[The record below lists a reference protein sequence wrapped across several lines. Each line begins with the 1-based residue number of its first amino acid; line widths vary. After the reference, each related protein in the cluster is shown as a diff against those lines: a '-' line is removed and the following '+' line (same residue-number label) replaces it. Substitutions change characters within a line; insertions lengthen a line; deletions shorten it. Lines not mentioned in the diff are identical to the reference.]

1 MRESLCL
8 EGSSHEDVVED
19 CPGMEKV
26 MCKRPGARMNLLCL
40 DSLKQ
45 KGQRIEVWWAGATQG
60 QRVLGAR
67 YAFRI
72 LFVRVAVFPGCG
84 LAPGTSLVLWLVFRN
99 IGKRDEA
106 QTGGVVVVRRAAS
119 LGSAEGLLHCCE
131 TSWPCRPS
139 PLGFA
144 PAGCYSLGLESHCA
158 AASRPRQPVRD
169 SRGLAEVLSVGSRRQ
184 FWVQIWLLC
193 TCGENVDLKT
203 RTASIFPSR
212 GAALMLQLRG
222 PGSVCRLSF

>member
-1 MRESLCL
+1 
-8 EGSSHEDVVED
+8 
-19 CPGMEKV
+19 
-26 MCKRPGARMNLLCL
+26 MCKRPGARMNLVCL

-60 QRVLGAR
+60 QRVLRAWC
-67 YAFRI
+67 AFRN

-99 IGKRDEA
+99 TGKRDEA

-158 AASRPRQPVRD
+158 AASRPPWSGRSAQRRESPSFLGADLASLHLQRECGPEDKD
-169 SRGLAEVLSVGSRRQ
+169 SVHLSLQRRCVDAAAA
-184 FWVQIWLLC
+184 WAWLC
-193 TCGENVDLKT
+193 V
-203 RTASIFPSR
+203 
-212 GAALMLQLRG
+212 
-222 PGSVCRLSF
+222 